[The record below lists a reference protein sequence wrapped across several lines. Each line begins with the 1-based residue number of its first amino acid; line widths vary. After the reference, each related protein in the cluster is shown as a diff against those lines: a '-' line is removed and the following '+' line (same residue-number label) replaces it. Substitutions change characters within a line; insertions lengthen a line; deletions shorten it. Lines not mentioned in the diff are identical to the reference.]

1 MRETRY
7 VERQGVT
14 RRETGL
20 TDSDG
25 KDTDGIRKWG
35 RPTRMAKNIGKLVT
49 AYALKSR
56 PKLYQWMHANYA
68 ELKPVLTQP
77 RPSWEALAK
86 AAAEDGQLTKDG
98 MPYSRQVAWKTWRQ
112 LSQDMEAASVRPGVG
127 GQNAP
132 AHVPTTPASAEPP
145 TASASGPPEHQPSP
159 IIRPDDP
166 PPRFQRKPVVMRGVI
181 SPSKE

>member
-1 MRETRY
+1 M
-7 VERQGVT
+7 V
-14 RRETGL
+14 
-20 TDSDG
+20 
-25 KDTDGIRKWG
+25 
-35 RPTRMAKNIGKLVT
+35 KNIGRLVT

-86 AAAEDGQLTKDG
+86 AAFDHGQLNKDG
-98 MPYSRQVAWKTWRQ
+98 KPYSRQVAWKTWKQ
-112 LSQDMEAASVRPGVG
+112 LNQDIEAASARPAG
-127 GQNAP
+127 GHQNP
-132 AHVPTTPASAEPP
+132 PPRMPITPAAAERQ

-166 PPRFQRKPVVMRGVI
+166 PPRFQRKPVVMRGVT
-181 SPSKE
+181 PTTKE